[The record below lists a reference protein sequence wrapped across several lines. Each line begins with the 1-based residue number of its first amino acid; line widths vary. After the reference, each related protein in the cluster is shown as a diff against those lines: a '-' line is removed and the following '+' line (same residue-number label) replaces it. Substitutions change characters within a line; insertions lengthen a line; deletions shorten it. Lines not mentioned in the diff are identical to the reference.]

1 MLLTA
6 LAFSGCTE
14 SDNNGEDEIPANV
27 VAMVN
32 GEEILLE
39 DVTNMQNLYMQQG
52 QQISEEQALE
62 QLIDEELLDQQAL
75 QDKYIPTTEEAENQM
90 EAILQQQGM
99 TLEDYKQQLQQQG
112 MKYEEFLQDYKN
124 DLALDNYLED
134 ALEEGQL
141 EVTENEAKDYYDN
154 NKEMFPENTSFEE
167 FEPQIISMLQ
177 QQKKEDAKDLLVQD
191 LRTEANIK
199 YFEYESDTN
208 ESDDDD
214 DDFEVEVLAT
224 VNGEE
229 ITQEDVTM
237 LQQSYMQQGQQ
248 LSEEDALEQLIDQ
261 KVLIQ
266 NALQDEYIPTDD
278 EAESELK
285 TLLQQQGMTLED
297 YKQQLQQMGQTYE
310 EALQSFKESIAFENY
325 LEAALE
331 EKDYDIPDEEAEA
344 EIETLLLQYDMT
356 LDELIQQ
363 LSQMGMTYEEYV
375 QDYKKGI
382 AREYLTD
389 ELKEQADIE
398 YR

>member
-39 DVTNMQNLYMQQG
+39 DVTNMQDLYMQQG

-112 MKYEEFLQDYKN
+112 MNYEEVLQDYKN

-208 ESDDDD
+208 GSDDNDE
-214 DDFEVEVLAT
+214 DFEVEVLAT

-248 LSEEDALEQLIDQ
+248 LSEEDALEELINHE
-261 KVLIQ
+261 VLSQ
-266 NALQDEYIPTDD
+266 HSLQEKFMPTDD
-278 EAESELK
+278 EVEDEIEDILQQYNFTKEELEQQ
-285 TLLQQQGMTLED
+285 LQQQGMS
-297 YKQQLQQMGQTYE
+297 YE
-310 EALQSFKESIAFENY
+310 EYFQNIK
-325 LEAALE
+325 
-331 EKDYDIPDEEAEA
+331 KDLAMQNSLSDAVAEYNIPDEEAEA
-344 EIETLLLQYDMT
+344 KIETLLLQYDMT